1 MPNLQKSTIRKI
13 AKERRAQIAANNNFA
28 SQTLFSNFSID
39 IKPSDIV
46 SGFIPISSEIDPR
59 FLMQDIAKL
68 CAKLCLPRI
77 DAQTNNLNFHE
88 YVFGD
93 ALKSGSMG
101 VQEPLD
107 NKEILQPNILL
118 VPLLAFDE
126 NLYRL
131 GYGGGYYDRA
141 ISSLRKMQKI
151 ITIGIGFDEQ
161 KMDNIPIEPHDE
173 KLDYILTEKKLYK

>member
-1 MPNLQKSTIRKI
+1 
-13 AKERRAQIAANNNFA
+13 
-28 SQTLFSNFSID
+28 
-39 IKPSDIV
+39 
-46 SGFIPISSEIDPR
+46 
-59 FLMQDIAKL
+59 
-68 CAKLCLPRI
+68 
-77 DAQTNNLNFHE
+77 
-88 YVFGD
+88 
-93 ALKSGSMG
+93 MG
-101 VQEPLD
+101 LQEPFD
-107 NKEILQPNILL
+107 NREILQPDILL